1 MLAMKL
7 NDYLAHRRR
16 YELTVVSAL
25 LLLVVVVNATTKGLE
40 SIRAGQPPNWFDA
53 FGTEFTSV
61 LVTGLLI
68 IPLVSTYRRLDLRLG
83 NIKWRITWLLPIFI
97 GFSLL
102 HIAGFVL
109 LRKALWAAFGGEYS
123 FDPWLLN
130 LFYEMRKD
138 LLSFIQV
145 TGVYYGYIFIIG
157 RLQGEASF
165 VDQMRDQESDQD
177 SDRESEQQGDRYR
190 QQFLVKMLDREYL
203 VRVQDID
210 WVQSASNYVL
220 LHCGGKDY
228 PMRQTLKGL
237 SEQLDP
243 SQFQRAHR
251 TAIVNMARVDCFVE
265 QGESVLQ
272 LRSGDKVPV
281 SKTYM
286 PALKAALT
294 GPATAVAAG
303 S

>member
-1 MLAMKL
+1 MELKT
-7 NDYLAHRRR
+7 YLAHRRR
-16 YELTVVSAL
+16 YEVVTIGAL
-25 LLLVVVVNATTKGLE
+25 LLLIVVVNATTKGME
-40 SIRAGQPPNWFDA
+40 SIRSGQPPNWFDA

-68 IPLVSTYRRLDLRLG
+68 IPLVLSYRRLDLRLS
-83 NIKWRITWLLPIFI
+83 NVKWRIAWLVPIFI

-102 HIAGFVL
+102 HIIGFVL
-109 LRKALWAAFGGEYS
+109 LRKALWAGFGGVYS

-145 TGVYYGYIFIIG
+145 TGVYYGYVFIIG

-165 VDQMRDQESDQD
+165 VDQD
-177 SDRESEQQGDRYR
+177 SEQQDDGYR
-190 QQFLVKMLDREYL
+190 QQFLVKMLDKEYL
-203 VRVQDID
+203 VKVHDID

-220 LHCGGKDY
+220 LHCGNKHY

-243 SQFQRAHR
+243 SQFLRAHR
-251 TAIVNMARVDCFVE
+251 TAIVNMERVDCFLE
-265 QGESVLQ
+265 QGESAIQ
-272 LRSGDKVPV
+272 LDSGDKVPV
-281 SKTYM
+281 SKTYL
-286 PALKAALT
+286 PALKAALAS
-294 GPATAVAAG
+294 PAAAAG
-303 S
+303 